1 MTGFGYTPGRSS
13 LPVWLAPVA
22 AALAFMVTACGL
34 LLVAGSGGGDTATSG
49 PAGGPTVL
57 VRDAWTTAGQSQPAV
72 YLTIENHGGDDALV
86 GASAAGAGAASVV
99 LMGGDVDM
107 AAGGG
112 VRHDPALRMAVPRGT
127 TVLRPGGPHLML
139 LGTTAPAAG
148 ARLTIQLELERAG
161 PVEADV
167 EVVTP
172 EAAAARSP

>member
-22 AALAFMVTACGL
+22 AALAVVMTACGL
-34 LLVAGSGGGDTATSG
+34 LLVAGSGGGDTVASG

-72 YLTIENHGGDDALV
+72 YLTIENHGDDDELV
-86 GASAAGAGAASVV
+86 GASASAAGTTSVV

-107 AAGGG
+107 ATGGG
-112 VRHDPALRMAVPRGT
+112 VRHDPALRMAVPRGAT
-127 TVLRPGGPHLML
+127 ALQPGGPHLML

-148 ARLTIQLELERAG
+148 SRLTVQLELEGAG